1 MAKINRKQL
10 NNVLRQARNNN
21 YKKDNL
27 VIEKNYEE
35 ILNIRNKTNKFKW
48 NHKKGQLGYLK
59 IEYSNHEINDILLVI
74 GESYNGRVS
83 KHNCF
88 FVLINSK
95 IEDIPGSYIRTY

>member
-10 NNVLRQARNNN
+10 KNVLRQARSNN
-21 YKKDNL
+21 YKKDDL
-27 VIEKNYEE
+27 VLEKNYEE
-35 ILNIRNKTNKFKW
+35 ISNIRKTNKFKW